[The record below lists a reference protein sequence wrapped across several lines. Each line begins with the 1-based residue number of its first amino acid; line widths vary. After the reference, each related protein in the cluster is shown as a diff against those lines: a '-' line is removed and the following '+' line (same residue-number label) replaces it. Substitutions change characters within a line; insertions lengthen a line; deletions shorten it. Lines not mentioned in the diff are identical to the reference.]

1 MKFVEFTLEQK
12 ETYTA
17 IHDLEEKLMLS
28 VQPDIFILNPET
40 VRLRKEIEEYR
51 SKCKHVWEDGYCAV
65 CGKEESDK

>member
-1 MKFVEFTLEQK
+1 MKFDEFTLEQK

-40 VRLRKEIEEYR
+40 VKLRKEIE
-51 SKCKHVWEDGYCAV
+51 
-65 CGKEESDK
+65 